1 MEAREAEFRRPEAD
15 LPASQHS
22 AAISSNPLQV
32 RQSNETPEALATQTV
47 PSRTVFHEATAA
59 MRPLTSMVHTQ
70 EQLDELIAG
79 LRQIQ

>member
-15 LPASQHS
+15 LPTSQHS
-22 AAISSNPLQV
+22 AMITSNPLQS
-32 RQSNETPEALATQTV
+32 RNETPEARATQTV

-59 MRPLTSMVHTQ
+59 IRPLTSMVHTQ